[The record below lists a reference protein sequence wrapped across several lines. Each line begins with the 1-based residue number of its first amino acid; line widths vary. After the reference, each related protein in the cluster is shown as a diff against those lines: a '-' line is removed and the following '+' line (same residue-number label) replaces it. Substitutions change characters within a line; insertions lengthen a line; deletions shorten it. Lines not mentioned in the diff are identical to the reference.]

1 MYDQVFYKNLTARQ
15 ICLDSFAKKVHDPQ
29 HAPRSIF
36 TPAGYHGV
44 IQKGNKCGLVTF
56 SAETS
61 KEENRCR
68 TAGHIFIAKT
78 FGKEHLK
85 IRFSRN
91 RNSWALYTKS
101 MCGNTI

>member
-1 MYDQVFYKNLTARQ
+1 MELCNREINVLLT
-15 ICLDSFAKKVHDPQ
+15 
-29 HAPRSIF
+29 
-36 TPAGYHGV
+36 
-44 IQKGNKCGLVTF
+44 GLVTF

-61 KEENRCR
+61 KEEHRCR

-91 RNSWALYTKS
+91 RTASALYGKS
-101 MCGNTI
+101 MCRNTI